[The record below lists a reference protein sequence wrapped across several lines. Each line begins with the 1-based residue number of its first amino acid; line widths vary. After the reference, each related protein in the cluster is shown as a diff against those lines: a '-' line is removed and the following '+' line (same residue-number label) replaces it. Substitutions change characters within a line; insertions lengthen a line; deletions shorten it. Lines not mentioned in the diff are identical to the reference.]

1 VTSSSETFLLPVNLP
16 PFEAILFISTCT
28 HKQML
33 KKCLSWMR
41 KEEKDGEYITYKKM
55 LVVLDEMRVCWTNN
69 SSRQYSSKSWH
80 TEWCLF
86 ISEETHTTRKRLYL
100 ETGKS
105 LNERSVTL
113 ILLR

>member
-55 LVVLDEMRVCWTNN
+55 LLVLDEMRVCWTNN
-69 SSRQYSSKSWH
+69 SSRQYSSTPFLIKKACSIWH
-80 TEWCLF
+80 TDVYHRKN
-86 ISEETHTTRKRLYL
+86 SHNTQETIF
-100 ETGKS
+100 GKH
-105 LNERSVTL
+105 LNEQSHW
-113 ILLR
+113 